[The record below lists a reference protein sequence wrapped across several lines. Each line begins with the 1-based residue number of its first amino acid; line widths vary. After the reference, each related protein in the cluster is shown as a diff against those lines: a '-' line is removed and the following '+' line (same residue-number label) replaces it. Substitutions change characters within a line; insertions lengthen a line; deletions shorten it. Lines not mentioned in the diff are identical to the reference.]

1 MPGGRPLLDYGI
13 KVFVLARKKKK
24 KKNDARVSR
33 TPPLTAPGLS
43 FSPPHLRPCAVSAV
57 IRVPCR
63 RAALNRCMRSTGY
76 GITWKSTQ
84 RLPSQSKRC
93 TMNTSEC
100 VRMRES
106 LGRPPGDGLES
117 HGRFSFPLRR
127 SYCDNLGYNP
137 LSAADFGKIMK
148 NVFPNMK
155 ARRLGMRGK
164 SKYPFHSE
172 ELFFQLGCN
181 WFVFVFFS
189 THSRWTVSEFVSQL

>member
-1 MPGGRPLLDYGI
+1 MMHSSQEHCLTGW
-13 KVFVLARKKKK
+13 VFAHFL
-24 KKNDARVSR
+24 
-33 TPPLTAPGLS
+33 
-43 FSPPHLRPCAVSAV
+43 V

-63 RAALNRCMRSTGY
+63 QAVLNRCMHSTGS

-100 VRMRES
+100 AES
-106 LGRPPGDGLES
+106 GGRRGARATAKRRLINS
-117 HGRFSFPLRR
+117 RHALFLHR

-164 SKYPFHSE
+164 SKYPFIPMSPVRKAFLRFYLVCAPLYESHARLAHQE
-172 ELFFQLGCN
+172 QAG
-181 WFVFVFFS
+181 
-189 THSRWTVSEFVSQL
+189 RWCRSAVDV